1 MYLSRLVCCKE
12 TTFNSEMDGMMDK
25 VRLSA
30 ILHLKLPAHEQ
41 CVSMHR
47 CQVFDIGDVKCL
59 TSAAAE

>member
-1 MYLSRLVCCKE
+1 MYLSRLVCSKE
-12 TTFNSEMDGMMDK
+12 TTFNSETFNSEMDGMMHK

-47 CQVFDIGDVKCL
+47 CQVFD
-59 TSAAAE
+59 T